1 VGDDNIQRRSGGDVN
16 PEAFSHGS
24 SEQRV
29 QWFSTGY
36 NGGTIDDCNALDASN
51 L

>member
-1 VGDDNIQRRSGGDVN
+1 VN

-29 QWFSTGY
+29 KWFSIGY
-36 NGGTIDDCNALDASN
+36 NGGTIDDCNALDASS